1 MTLPAAE
8 VGRHSAVWPIYPD
21 TELSAKNQ
29 IRTVN
34 LTTA

>member
-8 VGRHSAVWPIYPD
+8 VGLHNAAWPIYLD